1 MQVKRKCCVCFCPL
15 HVESVNPW
23 RCAAPSF
30 ACAFLSVWLSPL
42 FYLPLRS
49 IPSLL
54 SYITALSQVTI
65 QPRRCAGLQDNCTS
79 SPTLLW
85 LRAPLKLVVDFST
98 CSVESTFFFFFFWK
112 QSGAPSHTS
121 PTSGI
126 HLWKWSHVYH
136 RFWFLVRCSSQT
148 AEWAIF
154 LCQQAFSLRPPVS
167 GDVMKCDFWND
178 SRCDSE
184 WKWGFGGGSE
194 NILYY
199 SRMPQHR

>member
-98 CSVESTFFFFFFWK
+98 CSVESTFFFFFF
-112 QSGAPSHTS
+112 SGNKVELLLTRVQPLEFIYGNEVMYT
-121 PTSGI
+121 TDSGFWSDVALKVLSGPFFYASRLF
-126 HLWKWSHVYH
+126 LWDHQWV
-136 RFWFLVRCSSQT
+136 
-148 AEWAIF
+148 E
-154 LCQQAFSLRPPVS
+154 
-167 GDVMKCDFWND
+167 M
-178 SRCDSE
+178 
-184 WKWGFGGGSE
+184 
-194 NILYY
+194 
-199 SRMPQHR
+199 